1 KTSIGPSLEPGA
13 EARAASAPGGM
24 QVMILG
30 SRRHV
35 RESRVVGWRYGRGI
49 ALGSLLSL
57 RVCTSITAGGT
68 RVSATGCSGRD
79 ERGHEGAG
87 PGLERLGYA
96 LSKDRVQR
104 GAEQPGACIGVCFP
118 HV

>member
-1 KTSIGPSLEPGA
+1 MGWAELAQRAERLLALVEWAGVDAAERDDGGAPGLEVLRLAPSCRCLSAVPSLPAG
-13 EARAASAPGGM
+13 S
-24 QVMILG
+24 V
-30 SRRHV
+30 SRR
-35 RESRVVGWRYGRGI
+35 
-49 ALGSLLSL
+49 
-57 RVCTSITAGGT
+57 
-68 RVSATGCSGRD
+68 SGRD

-104 GAEQPGACIGVCFP
+104 GAEQPGACIGVRFP